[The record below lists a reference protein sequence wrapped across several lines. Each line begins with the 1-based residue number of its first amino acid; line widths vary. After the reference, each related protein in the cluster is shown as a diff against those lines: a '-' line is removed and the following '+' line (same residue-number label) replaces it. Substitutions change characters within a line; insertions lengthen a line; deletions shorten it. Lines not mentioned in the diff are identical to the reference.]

1 MNIQQVPAGY
11 RENARGD
18 LVREDTI
25 KEIDVLRD
33 QIVMETVEKALETRE
48 TLKKVKAEV
57 FGDIE
62 AFVDISAEKYGV
74 KAGGAKG
81 NVTLTS
87 FDGRYRV
94 VRANADDVV
103 FDERLQ
109 AAKAL
114 IDECL
119 QEWSAGAHPGLV
131 ALVNDAF
138 RTDRHGE
145 LRTNRVL
152 ALRRHDINDPRWIQA
167 MEAISDALQVVGSKS
182 YIRIYERVG
191 KTDSYKQIPLDIAGV

>member
-1 MNIQQVPAGY
+1 MNIQQVPEGY

-18 LVREDTI
+18 LVRKDTI

-33 QIVMETVEKALETRE
+33 QIVMETVEKALATRE

-119 QEWSAGAHPGLV
+119 QEWSVGAHHGLV

-138 RTDRHGE
+138 RTDRKGE

-182 YIRIYERVG
+182 YIRVYERVG
-191 KTDSYKQIPLDIAGV
+191 KTDSYTQIPLDIAGV